1 MPILVG
7 FGSIHIKTLPRKFLF
22 PSLINFEHPPPTTN
36 AVAHLCQWLA
46 TSALRGLIFGQQRQ
60 VFVFFY
66 FVFISQNFFGF
77 GCKSQFPTAL
87 LCSRS
92 PSYFTVH
99 SWLFFFFVNN
109 SYLLMSIGITSIGI
123 YCHLL
128 FMQFYFGWLVLFV
141 RQQTL
146 SFNTQ
151 IIKKKKSKVNC
162 KLQISPLKFRGDW
175 IPWSWILL
183 LNFGVFGFYILR
195 F

>member
-1 MPILVG
+1 MVDYRHN
-7 FGSIHIKTLPRKFLF
+7 SKTLPLKFAY
-22 PSLINFEHPPPTTN
+22 PCGIWINPYKNTPTKIPLPKFDQFWTPTSDN
-36 AVAHLCQWLA
+36 QRSRPLCQWLA

-123 YCHLL
+123 YCRLL

-146 SFNTQ
+146 SLNTE
-151 IIKKKKSKVNC
+151 IIKKIKD
-162 KLQISPLKFRGDW
+162 KLQIA
-175 IPWSWILL
+175 
-183 LNFGVFGFYILR
+183 NFTPKV
-195 F
+195 

>member
-1 MPILVG
+1 MVSKG
-7 FGSIHIKTLPRKFLF
+7 KSSFFFFTLFLF
-22 PSLINFEHPPPTTN
+22 LRTFSGLAAKVNSL
-36 AVAHLCQWLA
+36 
-46 TSALRGLIFGQQRQ
+46 
-60 VFVFFY
+60 
-66 FVFISQNFFGF
+66 
-77 GCKSQFPTAL
+77 L
-87 LCSRS
+87 LCSVVE
-92 PSYFTVH
+92 VH
-99 SWLFFFFVNN
+99 LILLYILGCFFFFVNN
-109 SYLLMSIGITSIGI
+109 SYLLMAIGITSIGI

-183 LNFGVFGFYILR
+183 LKFGVFGFYIMR

>member
-60 VFVFFY
+60 VFVFF
-66 FVFISQNFFGF
+66 FTLFLFLRTFSGLAAKVNSL
-77 GCKSQFPTAL
+77 L
-87 LCSRS
+87 LCSVVE
-92 PSYFTVH
+92 VH
-99 SWLFFFFVNN
+99 LILLYILGCFFFVNN

-151 IIKKKKSKVNC
+151 IKKKKKN
-162 KLQISPLKFRGDW
+162 QR
-175 IPWSWILL
+175 
-183 LNFGVFGFYILR
+183 
-195 F
+195 